1 MVTVRIG
8 ELSKDE
14 GNTLEQQPAL
24 VVVIPGVG
32 SVNAVDWLI
41 VTIIGSYRS
50 TQKVEQQRQLTNNRG
65 LIAFVRTGSSR

>member
-24 VVVIPGVG
+24 VVIPGVG